1 VREIRTPGSARG
13 VPGNGR
19 PYLNSLRAKPMK
31 VLSLFPVLAGVLVLV
46 ACRPFRAL
54 DGKPNGDIQVNT
66 APASNCFIGR
76 GLTRFNRSIIDS
88 HKQLYGGSC
97 IPSSVEM
104 VLKLLGRVPVS
115 YYDLQMQWQNKL
127 DGSFKDFDGKTV
139 AGATFHQ
146 RFTMPRDDNFPLTD
160 LFDAIH
166 AELSAGRFVIVGL
179 AAGDAFHNWV
189 IYDEDAT
196 GEFLAVSKGAG
207 GTVYERAA
215 RKVITQ
221 MKGTDIGI
229 YRVEREVRAKD

>member
-1 VREIRTPGSARG
+1 
-13 VPGNGR
+13 
-19 PYLNSLRAKPMK
+19 MK
-31 VLSLFPVLAGVLVLV
+31 VLSSLPMLAGVLVLV

-54 DGKPNGDIQVNT
+54 DGKPRGEIQVNP
-66 APASNCFIGR
+66 APASQSLIGL

-88 HKQLYGGSC
+88 HKQLYSVSC

-115 YYDLQMQWQNKL
+115 YYDLQMQWQNKF
-127 DGSFKDFDGKTV
+127 DGSFRDFDGKTV

-146 RFTMPRDDNFPLTD
+146 RFTMPRNDNFPLTD

-179 AAGDAFHNWV
+179 AAGDDFHNWV
-189 IYDEDAT
+189 IYDEDAS
-196 GEFLAVSKGAG
+196 GEFFAVSKGAS
-207 GTVYERAA
+207 GTVYERAV

-229 YRVEREVRAKD
+229 YRVQPEDPAED